1 MARSRGAEVSLQA
14 LVSLDRTA
22 VGRTVARLIGYGST
36 RGERHQSHGRSM
48 DGSTIAIIV
57 SVVAVGIGLETL
69 ILPALRELRRDVAD
83 LRQRMAKL
91 EGLFDGFTRRDR
103 AEPAGGAPA

>member
-1 MARSRGAEVSLQA
+1 
-14 LVSLDRTA
+14 
-22 VGRTVARLIGYGST
+22 
-36 RGERHQSHGRSM
+36 M

-57 SVVAVGIGLETL
+57 SVVAVGIGLATL